1 MSSDRLRLAV
11 LVGLLVVVGTTL
23 ALNRVPSVSANR
35 PSAQTLPAAFQLP
48 VEDRGALHRLA
59 FTLEVDGQWD
69 LYTADPDGRQLQR
82 ITNTP
87 DRELRPMWS
96 PDGRYLAWSVGEMPG
111 AGIGVGSAGLFVT
124 TFDGQELRQVATGP
138 LVGWS
143 WSPDSTM
150 LSYST
155 VEAQAQCFYTETTRH
170 GVDVATGVE
179 AARTAADPF
188 LAVPVDGFSRMLP
201 LTAAPTQDRLYW
213 IEVREDA
220 REEWLVSTD
229 GRGQQRAPI
238 ARLSAGATSGAALM
252 RLMISD
258 YAGCHAPQEAF
269 RAWSLDG
276 SQLAVLSARDPRE
289 GADAPGLDILNLAVD
304 SLEIS
309 VFRLDGDPQR
319 VATIPYERLLAPLS
333 EALDR
338 WEGRASGVGIN
349 SLNWSSDGTAL
360 LYDAVVEVTPRSRD
374 YEWHYFWY
382 RPSEGTN
389 GEILG
394 QVHPARKAFL
404 ACCGRTPAGP
414 FESLTLPTTPPPRST
429 VQRDRVVSVRVGTRP
444 NAIAISGEEVW
455 VTHGPDLRQWPG
467 PAAYVSRMDPQS
479 SEVAVSIAVGRDPGA
494 VVIGYDAVWVASSTQ
509 RTVSR
514 IEVRTHEIAATIPVE
529 LGPAHLAVGEGA
541 VWVAHRVGG
550 RVTRIDPQA
559 HERAATITVGEGPGI
574 ALAEGTGIAVGDG
587 ALWVVDGHTTR
598 PGPGTVSRIDP
609 RTNQIVATIEVGN
622 YALAAAVG
630 EGAVWVVNA
639 QPNSGD
645 PGTISRID
653 PRTNQVVATITAG
666 YYPWDV
672 TVGGGAVWVSNLG
685 DGTISRIDPQT
696 NEVRETVSVGKNP
709 RGLAFGHGT
718 LWFTSE
724 TDHTVNRLSLEA
736 D

>member
-1 MSSDRLRLAV
+1 
-11 LVGLLVVVGTTL
+11 LLVVVGTTL
-23 ALNRVPSVSANR
+23 ALNRVPAVSANR

-48 VEDRGALHRLA
+48 VEDRAGLHRLA

-87 DRELRPMWS
+87 ARELRPVWS
-96 PDGRYLAWSVGEMPG
+96 PDGRYLAFSVGEMPG

-150 LSYST
+150 LTYST
-155 VEAQAQCFYTETTRH
+155 VEAQNQCFYTETTRH
-170 GVDVATGVE
+170 GVDVTTGVE

-188 LAVPVDGFSRMLP
+188 LAVPVDDFPMMLP

-220 REEWLVSTD
+220 QEEWLVSTD

-238 ARLSAGATSGAALM
+238 ARLSAGATFRAALM

-258 YAGCHAPQEAF
+258 YAGCNAPREAF
-269 RAWSLDG
+269 RAWSPDG
-276 SQLAVLSARDPRE
+276 SQLAVFSARDPRE
-289 GADAPGLDILNLAVD
+289 GTDAPRLDILNLAVD
-304 SLEIS
+304 PLELS

-333 EALDR
+333 DALDR
-338 WEGRASGVGIN
+338 WEGREGGVGVN
-349 SLNWSSDGTAL
+349 SLCWSSDGTAL
-360 LYDAVVEVTPRSRD
+360 LYDAVVELTPRSRD
-374 YEWHYFWY
+374 YDWHYFWY
-382 RPSEGTN
+382 RPSEGTS

-429 VQRDRVVSVRVGTRP
+429 AQQDRVLSVRVGTRP
-444 NAIAISGEEVW
+444 NTIAISGEEVW
-455 VTHGPDLRQWPG
+455 VTHGPDLRQWTG
-467 PAAYVSRMDPQS
+467 PAAFVSRMDPQS
-479 SEVAVSIAVGRDPGA
+479 SQVAMSIAVGEDPWDVG
-494 VVIGYDAVWVASSTQ
+494 IGYDAVWVANYTQ

-514 IEVRTHEIAATIPVE
+514 IDVRTHEVTATIPVE
-529 LGPAHLAVGEGA
+529 SAAAHLAVGEGA
-541 VWVAHRVGG
+541 VWVAHGAGG
-550 RVTRIDPQA
+550 QVTRIDPQT
-559 HERAATITVGEGPGI
+559 HERVATIAVGCEGTRF
-574 ALAEGTGIAVGDG
+574 ALGCEVTGIAVGDG

-609 RTNQIVATIEVGN
+609 RTNQVVATIEVGR

-639 QPNSGD
+639 QPGSGD

-653 PRTNQVVATITAG
+653 PRTNQVVATIPVG

-685 DGTISRIDPQT
+685 DGTISRIDPQK
-696 NEVRETVSVGKNP
+696 NEVRETVSVGKSP

-718 LWFTSE
+718 LWFTSD
-724 TDHTVNRLSLEA
+724 TDHTVNRLSVGP